1 MIHAVGV
8 KKIMAKAVNSKTTT
22 KEPLSAEQMEIFF
35 NLLTDYTDKVS
46 LINSVYESDLETAF
60 QAMEGAVEE
69 VLQWDTSSFSPD
81 LRRTLL
87 SYLTFHRETVWEIIQ
102 EARSLLMSDRRE
114 YVKRLVN
121 HHKEFTKWLTRLE
134 RQFAA

>member
-1 MIHAVGV
+1 
-8 KKIMAKAVNSKTTT
+8 
-22 KEPLSAEQMEIFF
+22 
-35 NLLTDYTDKVS
+35 
-46 LINSVYESDLETAF
+46 
-60 QAMEGAVEE
+60 MEGAVEE

-121 HHKEFTKWLTRLE
+121 HHKEFIKWLSRME
-134 RQFAA
+134 RNFAA

>member
-81 LRRTLL
+81 LRR
-87 SYLTFHRETVWEIIQ
+87 
-102 EARSLLMSDRRE
+102 
-114 YVKRLVN
+114 
-121 HHKEFTKWLTRLE
+121 
-134 RQFAA
+134 

>member
-81 LRRTLL
+81 LRLTLL

-121 HHKEFTKWLTRLE
+121 HHKEFIKWLSRME
-134 RQFAA
+134 RNFAA